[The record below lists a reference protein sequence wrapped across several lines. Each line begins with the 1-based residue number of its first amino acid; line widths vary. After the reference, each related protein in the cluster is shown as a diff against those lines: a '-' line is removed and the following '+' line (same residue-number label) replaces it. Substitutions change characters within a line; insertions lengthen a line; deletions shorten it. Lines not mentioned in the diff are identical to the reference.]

1 MRRLVLLVAI
11 LSAAGCRPDP
21 AAELVAETF
30 GGEPGLLATDGKPF
44 RLADHPDE
52 IKLLFFGYTTC
63 PDVCPMALGRAAAV
77 ARELDH
83 RGGKEL
89 AEKLLVL
96 FVSVDPARD
105 TPEKLEEYLS
115 FFGVR
120 GVGLVGSEAEVAA
133 TAAAYGAHFERIPSR
148 SAAGYLFDHTTY
160 LYLIDRQGRVRRL
173 VRSDDRIEQIA
184 CWVET
189 LVGEGT

>member
-1 MRRLVLLVAI
+1 MRRLVLLLAV
-11 LSAAGCRPDP
+11 LWAAGCRPDP
-21 AAELVAETF
+21 AAELLAETF

-83 RGGKEL
+83 RGGKQL

-96 FVSVDPARD
+96 FVSIDPARD
-105 TPEKLEEYLS
+105 TPEKLTEYLS

-120 GVGLVGSEAEVAA
+120 GVGLLGTEEQVAA
-133 TAAAYGAHFERIPSR
+133 TAAAYGAHFERIASR
-148 SAAGYLFDHTTY
+148 SAVGYLIDHTTY

-173 VRSDDRIEQIA
+173 VRSDDAVERIA
-184 CWVET
+184 SWVET
-189 LVGEGT
+189 LAEES